1 MKLVIGPEGTDVTV
15 WLQRGEGAFSH
26 HHSEVAA
33 ETRAN
38 LVKLKGLHRDGVL
51 DDKAYR
57 AAVEMWVALPSSH
70 LSISRVH
77 NQNFKRAA
85 DESNKA

>member
-1 MKLVIGPEGTDVTV
+1 VKLVIGPEGTDVTV

-51 DDKAYR
+51 DEKAYR
-57 AAVEMWVALPSSH
+57 AAVEMWVVLHCPRLLIFH
-70 LSISRVH
+70 VCETTIK
-77 NQNFKRAA
+77 N
-85 DESNKA
+85 